1 MKPSLGDFIRQRRVA
16 LGLTQRQVAA
26 ELGFKSIAHLSD
38 IEGGNRN
45 PAPEVLPR
53 LAEILQVSLE
63 ELQNHDARLPVQE
76 IKDLLEKRPD
86 LVAAF
91 RRVAKTA
98 VSLDS
103 AELVRR
109 VEGAPKPPPTGP
121 ASVNLPPS
129 DF

>member
-1 MKPSLGDFIRQRRVA
+1 MKPSLGDFIRQRRSA
-16 LGLTQRQVAA
+16 LGLTQRQVAI

-53 LAEILQVSLE
+53 LAAVLQVSLE

-76 IKDLLEKRPD
+76 IKDLLEKRPE

-98 VSLDS
+98 ETL
-103 AELVRR
+103 APEEIIRR
-109 VEGAPKPPPTGP
+109 VEGAPKPPP
-121 ASVNLPPS
+121 ASPPS
-129 DF
+129 SPSEF